1 MRERENWKCYL
12 YEALERV
19 DAIFEIGW
27 EIFTDMAV
35 SFWTWKIEQT
45 MKHDKMYI
53 DGEGWFDAPWKTV
66 KIKLK
71 ILFPRVWK
79 INKKGNI
86 RGNLVSNSIWIKF
99 HGSS

>member
-35 SFWTWKIEQT
+35 SFWT
-45 MKHDKMYI
+45 
-53 DGEGWFDAPWKTV
+53 
-66 KIKLK
+66 
-71 ILFPRVWK
+71 
-79 INKKGNI
+79 
-86 RGNLVSNSIWIKF
+86 
-99 HGSS
+99 